1 MYTILLPA
9 RCDRSAAITLYPEL
23 RDRLAEGEVVIDGS
37 DVTQLGQ
44 AMLQLL
50 LSARQTAT
58 RHGQAL
64 SIILSD
70 KMRSTLAMA
79 EANPDMLAGIG
90 KQP

>member
-1 MYTILLPA
+1 MHTVHLPA
-9 RCDRSAAITLYPEL
+9 RCDRAAAIALHPEL

-44 AMLQLL
+44 ATLQLL

-58 RHGQAL
+58 RHDRTL
-64 SIILSD
+64 TIILSE

-79 EANPDMLAGIG
+79 EAHPDMLAGTG
-90 KQP
+90 RQP